1 MNRNPPQHQYLLLS
15 RECFFCLGEIVDIQ
29 YCAKILKLASF
40 VAIGGFFFFF
50 KKEKQIF
57 SPVIVPDYF
66 QRNFYLFIFVC
77 LISHLTLTCE
87 LFKNRRAQLSVV
99 SAHNK
104 QLSKEPILKYISS
117 HFITCCLSQKHR
129 ICAHLLI

>member
-1 MNRNPPQHQYLLLS
+1 MNRNPPAPILVVKQGV
-15 RECFFCLGEIVDIQ
+15 FFCLGEIVDIQ

-50 KKEKQIF
+50 LKKEKQIF